1 MGRLGCTGPGLR
13 VHNNG
18 LGFRVQSLIFRM
30 LLGFGGLEF
39 NIQNAF
45 RVWGLGSF
53 DAFSAVRI
61 DGSRV

>member
-1 MGRLGCTGPGLR
+1 MYGP
-13 VHNNG
+13 
-18 LGFRVQSLIFRM
+18 M